1 MSERIR
7 VIDFAHFNKDR
18 QLTSALSAN
27 PSGDGK
33 LFLSLTGKPREVG
46 EKGNKRI
53 TIKLDRNEVARAIL
67 ELTKWFNQT

>member
-33 LFLSLTGKPREVG
+33 LFLSLTGKVG